1 MKGKYI
7 TRNIQLACLATEK
20 PKQET
25 DPKKAIEADCDQ
37 VSNGCE
43 DENDMAGNTWLVFG
57 RSDAS

>member
-25 DPKKAIEADCDQ
+25 DSKKAIDADCDQ
-37 VSNGCE
+37 VSKSCE
-43 DENDMAGNTWLVFG
+43 GDNDTAGNTWLVFG
-57 RSDAS
+57 GSDAS

>member
-25 DPKKAIEADCDQ
+25 DPKKAIDADCDQ
-37 VSNGCE
+37 VSNICE
-43 DENDMAGNTWLVFG
+43 DDNATAGNTWLVFG
-57 RSDAS
+57 GSDAS